1 MSVGVGKSPP
11 MRQQIVLSGFGGQ
24 GILFLSRLLAE
35 AAIAGGFPVLTSET
49 HGMAQRGG
57 VVVSH
62 LKVGGFYSPLVRT
75 GRADLLLVLK
85 EENVA
90 LHREF
95 LADGGSLIVNAPALS
110 DAGPGVRVHAVDA
123 DALALGTGAP
133 HAVNL
138 ILLGFALARIGGG
151 SAGGFFCSAREIRE
165 VLSRRQGAGGS
176 RLAVSLSALDLG
188 IAHGTC

>member
-1 MSVGVGKSPP
+1 MSADVGKPP
-11 MRQQIVLSGFGGQ
+11 DMRRQVVLSGIGGQ
-24 GILFLSRLLAE
+24 GILFLTRLLAE

-62 LKVGGFYSPLVRT
+62 LKVGGFDSPLVRT

-90 LHREF
+90 LHREL
-95 LADGGSLIVNAPALS
+95 LADGGTLVVNAPVPT
-110 DAGPGVRVHAVDA
+110 DAGPRVRVHAVDA
-123 DALALGTGAP
+123 DALALSSGAP

-138 ILLGFALARIGGG
+138 VLLGFALARVG
-151 SAGGFFCSAREIRE
+151 SGAAGGFFCTAGEIRE
-165 VLSRRQGAGGS
+165 TLSRRQGGGGS
-176 RLAVSLSALDLG
+176 RLAVSLAALDLG
-188 IAHGTC
+188 IARGT